1 MLRVAL
7 FLIVIAL
14 FLSCPLA
21 MAQSGSSDQP
31 ETAQPCP
38 KSPLEASK
46 IATQDVQQ
54 FKKKFFSGT
63 WTGFLHQFRLKYAAC
78 PEHIKVVYVESARQ
92 LMNAELIAG
101 GVFSKLAQKV
111 TNPIPTPAIYI
122 SSSSL
127 HLWVR
132 NMGSIIWKRVSEAVA

>member
-1 MLRVAL
+1 MLRVVLVLSVMAL
-7 FLIVIAL
+7 FLW
-14 FLSCPLA
+14 CPLA

-31 ETAQPCP
+31 ETAQSCP

-78 PEHIKVVYVESARQ
+78 PEHIKAVYVESARQ
-92 LMNAELIAG
+92 LMNPSPSQVG
-101 GVFSKLAQKV
+101 SFQ
-111 TNPIPTPAIYI
+111 N
-122 SSSSL
+122 SL
-127 HLWVR
+127 
-132 NMGSIIWKRVSEAVA
+132 KK

>member
-7 FLIVIAL
+7 YLIVIAI
-14 FLSCPLA
+14 FLSCSLA

-38 KSPLEASK
+38 KSRLEASK
-46 IATQDVQQ
+46 IAAQDVQQ

-78 PEHIKVVYVESARQ
+78 PEHIKVVYIESARQ
-92 LMNAELIAG
+92 LM
-101 GVFSKLAQKV
+101 S
-111 TNPIPTPAIYI
+111 P
-122 SSSSL
+122 SSSQVGSFQNSL
-127 HLWVR
+127 
-132 NMGSIIWKRVSEAVA
+132 KK